1 MAIETQ
7 IQFTIKTDNPFQV
20 KAKLEHLKVLAKL
33 DNEALQ
39 KIVELSKSNQAIA
52 QLKNNF
58 SMIQSFLG

>member
-1 MAIETQ
+1 MAIETL
-7 IQFTIKTDNPFQV
+7 IKFTIKTDNPFQV
-20 KAKLEHLKVLAKL
+20 KAKLEHLKILAKL